1 MFNLNSQTFY
11 KNHSQELSKFYNR
24 HYKTFHIIDGNID
37 SKLLFQEN
45 THYFSTSEDFSFK
58 DLDKDN
64 LYDQLILTNFIENSY
79 DFVEIFQ
86 DYQDMLKNDNKV
98 IVTSINTKWTWLVY
112 VLSMVKF
119 IKSKRPKNYI
129 TKKTIENTFK
139 GFGYTMTKHYTRQ
152 IFPFKL
158 FYIGTFINILLE
170 VIFFR
175 FNLGLKSYFVFVK
188 NSSMDYKLQSKTLL
202 IPAKNEE
209 GNLVELISRI
219 KLEKN
224 TQIIF
229 IIANSKDDTLNKALE
244 IANNNSFFKFH
255 ILEQKSNGKKN
266 AIKEALPYIEN
277 ELVAILDSDISVDP
291 EELNNFFAIIEKNLA
306 DFVNGSRLVY
316 SMEKGAMRLLN
327 NFGNRVF
334 QKFVSFVIKE
344 NITDTLCGTKVF
356 KKELIETIINWDMK
370 NKFKDP
376 FGDFNFIF
384 AASSIGER
392 IVDYPVHYRSRTYG
406 STQISRFRD
415 GYKLLLNFINS
426 FIRLNASKY

>member
-1 MFNLNSQTFY
+1 
-11 KNHSQELSKFYNR
+11 
-24 HYKTFHIIDGNID
+24 
-37 SKLLFQEN
+37 
-45 THYFSTSEDFSFK
+45 
-58 DLDKDN
+58 
-64 LYDQLILTNFIENSY
+64 
-79 DFVEIFQ
+79 
-86 DYQDMLKNDNKV
+86 
-98 IVTSINTKWTWLVY
+98 
-112 VLSMVKF
+112 
-119 IKSKRPKNYI
+119 
-129 TKKTIENTFK
+129 
-139 GFGYTMTKHYTRQ
+139 MTKHYTRQ

-188 NSSMDYKLQSKTLL
+188 NSSRDYKLQSKTLL

-229 IIANSKDDTLNKALE
+229 VIANSKDDTLNKALE
-244 IANNNSFFKFH
+244 IANNNSFFKFDV
-255 ILEQKSNGKKN
+255 LEQQSNGKKN

-356 KKELIETIINWDMK
+356 KKELVQTIINWDMK